1 MREKLF
7 KIIDVST
14 EDNSLSHGYDSFMMI
29 VIIVSLVPLAFKTTN
44 TVFLIIEYVSTFVF
58 IIDYLLRL
66 ITADF
71 KTGLKHP
78 AAAIVYP
85 FTPMAAIDL
94 LVILSSFSFLSIG
107 FRVLKVLRLLRTL
120 RVLRAAKMLRYSKSL
135 LIIINVFKKEK
146 HALSAV
152 ATMAIAYI
160 VVSALV
166 IFNVEPDSFETFFDA
181 IYWATVSLTTVGYG
195 DIYPVSTIGRIVT
208 MISSVFG
215 IAIIAL
221 PSGIITGGYLNEINK
236 KDD

>member
-14 EDNSLSHGYDSFMMI
+14 ENNSLSHGYDSFMMI

-94 LVILSSFSFLSIG
+94 LVILSSFSFLSNG
-107 FRVLKVLRLLRTL
+107 FRVLKVLRLMRSLRL
-120 RVLRAAKMLRYSKSL
+120 FRAAKILRYSKSL
-135 LIIINVFKKEK
+135 VIIMNVLKKEK
-146 HALSAV
+146 QALSAV
-152 ATMAIAYI
+152 ATLAIAYI
-160 VVSALV
+160 IISALV
-166 IFNVEPDSFETFFDA
+166 IRVLD
-181 IYWATVSLTTVGYG
+181 YQLTVSHIVSLGLEVAVAVLFVSCYFKVSITVELCN
-195 DIYPVSTIGRIVT
+195 ILLKVV
-208 MISSVFG
+208 
-215 IAIIAL
+215 
-221 PSGIITGGYLNEINK
+221 
-236 KDD
+236 

>member
-44 TVFLIIEYVSTFVF
+44 TVFLIIEYVSTFIF

-94 LVILSSFSFLSIG
+94 LVILSSFSFLSSG

-120 RVLRAAKMLRYSKSL
+120 RVLRAAKMLRYPKSL